1 MSRIH
6 ADIDALTRFHGALTR
21 FRSAQLDITERV
33 DAAIELARA
42 SLERPGAEPDE
53 RIRLWQYR
61 VDAEISEF
69 RAAAVRFRGLLDS
82 DVPRAEGELLAA
94 IASLTD
100 ARRASS

>member
-42 SLERPGAEPDE
+42 SLERPGDE
-53 RIRLWQYR
+53 RILMWQYR

-69 RAAAVRFRGLLDS
+69 RAAAVRFRDLLDS